1 MRIIDAHMHLGRGD
15 EHYGKQALWDRK
27 ALFLADDMKAL
38 MDDVGIDH
46 AVVFGLGR
54 AVEEDRL
61 RPVLDAVQRYP
72 ERFTG
77 FFWANPWDAGSRAAF
92 VRAVREYGLRGLK
105 LHPIIDSYQANHSI
119 VFPLLEAAGELG
131 VPVTIHSHQPGSQPA
146 LIGDLASKFPTVA
159 VIMAHMGMAA
169 YKDAIYVAQKEPN
182 VILETSAQPW
192 THRIIR
198 VAADKIGIHRIVYG
212 SDAPLHHPKVELTK
226 VEVAGLDPEQKAL
239 VLGGNIARVVGIEQG
254 ASVRG
259 RAPR

>member
-15 EHYGKQALWDRK
+15 EHYGKQALWDQK
-27 ALFLADDMKAL
+27 AQFLADDMKSL
-38 MDDVGIDH
+38 LDQVGIDH

-54 AVEEDRL
+54 ATEEDRV

-77 FFWANPWDAGSRAAF
+77 FFWANPWETGSRAAF

-105 LHPIIDSYQANHSI
+105 LHPIIDSYQANHSV

-146 LIGDLASKFPTVA
+146 LIGDLANRFPTVT

-182 VILETSAQPW
+182 IILETSAQPW

-198 VAADKIGIHRIVYG
+198 GAADKIGVHRIVYG

-226 VEVAGLDPEQKAL
+226 IEVAGLDPEQRAL
-239 VLGGNIARVVGIEQG
+239 VLGGNIARIVGIAQPAPTG
-254 ASVRG
+254 G
-259 RAPR
+259 RAAR